1 MGIRLLLALC
11 AILLALGCAVQAT
24 PVPAQ
29 DEPALMEKVQ
39 KSLYEYWDS
48 AKAAAQGLY
57 HNSYLASVDEKIRD
71 MYTKGTAAMTTYA
84 GIFTDQILSLL
95 KGDA

>member
-1 MGIRLLLALC
+1 MDTRLLLALC
-11 AILLALGCAVQAT
+11 VILLALGCVVQGT

-39 KSLYEYWDS
+39 KSLYDYWDS

-57 HNSYLASVDEKIRD
+57 HNSYLASMDEKIRD
-71 MYTKGTAAMTTYA
+71 MYTKSTAAMTTYA
-84 GIFTDQILSLL
+84 SIFTDQILSLL
-95 KGDA
+95 KGDD